1 MGASMLRFMGTT
13 ALASPYLRDD
23 AAWDAVR
30 RRDASLTGPFVF
42 GVTTTGIYCQPG
54 CPSPRPRRDHVRFFG
69 TPQDA
74 RQAGFRACR
83 RCRPDG
89 TTASAPIGSALR
101 DNQPMRL
108 RDEELRRL
116 VEHVDAALA
125 DGGRPSVASLA
136 AAVGLAPVVLRQ
148 RLEATLGI
156 GPRALLTG
164 RQLARLRERLLAG
177 DGVTDALYAAGYGS
191 SSRLYERAHDAL
203 GMTPGAYRRGGA
215 GVDIGWTTAPT
226 PLGLLLV
233 ATTARGVCAVYLGDS
248 VDDLHAALE
257 TEFPRATIS
266 RGVEHVEWVAAAVAV
281 ASGQAAEDV
290 PLDLQGT
297 AFQQRVWLMLRAIPR
312 GETRTYAELAAMIG
326 QPTAVRAAARACA
339 TNKVSLLVPCHRVVG
354 SDASLTGYRWGVERK
369 RRLLDFERQR

>member
-1 MGASMLRFMGTT
+1 MLRFMATT
-13 ALASPYLRDD
+13 APASPDLRDD
-23 AAWDAVR
+23 AAWEAVR
-30 RRDASLTGPFVF
+30 RRDASMTGRFVF

-54 CPSPRPRRDHVRFFG
+54 CPSPRPRREHVRFFA
-69 TPQDA
+69 TSTAA
-74 RQAGFRACR
+74 RLAGFRACR
-83 RCRPDG
+83 RCRPDDHAG
-89 TTASAPIGSALR
+89 EASRGAAAQAGLPE
-101 DNQPMRL
+101 RL
-108 RDEELRRL
+108 SDEQLRRL
-116 VEHVDAALA
+116 VAHVDAALA

-136 AAVGLAPVVLRQ
+136 AALDLAPVVLRQ

-191 SSRLYERAHDAL
+191 SSRLYERAQEAL

-215 GVDIGWTTAPT
+215 GVDIGWTTATT

-233 ATTARGVCAVYLGDS
+233 ATTGRGVCAVYLGDD
-248 VDDLHAALE
+248 VATLQAALE
-257 TEFPRATIS
+257 AEFPRATIS
-266 RGVEHVEWVAAAVAV
+266 RGVQHPEWVAAAVAV

-312 GETRTYAELAAMIG
+312 GQTRTYAEVATMIG

-354 SDASLTGYRWGVERK
+354 SDASLTGYRWGVDRK
-369 RRLLDFERQR
+369 RRLLDMERRLGPST